1 MQFCKLSA
9 VVFPMVLAQLSA
21 CGITHGGNVADKP
34 NHSHVSPAL
43 TENVLNNAT
52 YRIDELGIFRLA
64 NGEYLHTYGEGM
76 TQRHKVTLEKAAFGD
91 LDGDGLSDAAVI
103 LAWQSGGSGTL
114 KYLVAMRNTGNEPR
128 QQDSVL
134 LGDRVRIRALSIAA
148 GVVNVETVTF
158 GPRDP
163 MCCPTRQAKQAYSL
177 RGGKWAQS
185 ADGVAASAS
194 NTNIT
199 SIVWK
204 WTRFEDTSKVRNFA
218 IDDPNQYTLTLL
230 PNGSYRV
237 KADCNRMLGQYSL
250 QGRLIRIAQG
260 AATLAEC
267 GAGSRYAEYLRHLS
281 AAVSFDLPGSKRVL
295 KLMTDGGHLVFEH
308 GGEVSESH
316 EYIRPKS
323 IISDA
328 PNPLK

>member
-1 MQFCKLSA
+1 MHFYKLSA

-21 CGITHGGNVADKP
+21 CSIASGWHVADKP
-34 NHSHVSPAL
+34 AQSRASPAL
-43 TENVLNNAT
+43 SENALSNAT

-64 NGEYLHTYGEGM
+64 NGEYLHTYGEGI

-91 LDGDGLSDAAVI
+91 LDDDGLSDAAVI
-103 LAWQSGGSGTL
+103 LAWQSGGSGAF
-114 KYLVAMRNTGNEPR
+114 KYLVAVQNTGNEPR

-134 LGDRVRIRALSIAA
+134 LGDRVQIRALSIAA
-148 GVVNVETVTF
+148 GVVNVETVSF

-163 MCCPTRQAKQAYSL
+163 MCCPTQQVKQAYSL
-177 RGGKWAQS
+177 HDGKLAQS
-185 ADGVAASAS
+185 DHAAAASAS
-194 NTNIT
+194 NENIT

-218 IDDPNQYTLTLL
+218 IDDLNQYTLTLL

-237 KADCNRMLGQYSL
+237 KADCNRMQGQYSL
-250 QGRLIRIAQG
+250 EGNRIKIAQG

-267 GAGSRYAEYLRHLS
+267 GSGSRYAEYLRHLS
-281 AAVSFDLPGSKRVL
+281 GAVSFDLQGNKRVL

-316 EYIRPKS
+316 KYIKPKS